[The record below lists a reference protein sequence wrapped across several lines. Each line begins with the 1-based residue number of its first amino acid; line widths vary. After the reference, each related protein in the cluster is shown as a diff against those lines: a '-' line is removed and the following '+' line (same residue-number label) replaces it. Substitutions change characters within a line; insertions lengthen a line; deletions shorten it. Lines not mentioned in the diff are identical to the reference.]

1 MTGPYPI
8 SMPTTNRPHLLK
20 IALSVLLCVLMQAC
34 AAPADKLNSIASDQ
48 GFKRSEISAAGF
60 DLLVYRNQIPAVK
73 ERLADVEITNQSSSI
88 LHIYL
93 EGDGSPWAYRTIVMP
108 DPTPRNPLMLG
119 LMALDPQQASYLGR
133 PCYNGTA
140 EDRGCDNSLWTSAR
154 YSDPIV
160 ASMASGI
167 RVLARDHEATDIR
180 LFGHSGGGALAM
192 LLAEQVPMVTHVITI
207 AGNLDIDAWTRHHQ
221 YSPLYSSLNPAR
233 QPSLRPEVEQW
244 HLIGGRDGVIPPQL
258 IRPFIMSQQAASGYL
273 LDDFTHGCC
282 WRNIWPRVLYALA
295 QNKPERVP
303 GQRFKLPERSVGVL
317 GNQ

>member
-1 MTGPYPI
+1 
-8 SMPTTNRPHLLK
+8 
-20 IALSVLLCVLMQAC
+20 MQAC

-48 GFKRSEISAAGF
+48 GFKRTKIAAAGF
-60 DLLVYRNQIPAVK
+60 DLLVYGNQIPAVK
-73 ERLADVEITNQSSSI
+73 KRIADVEISDQSSSI

-93 EGDGSPWAYRTIVMP
+93 EGDGSPSAYRTIVMP

-119 LMALDPQQASYLGR
+119 LMAFDTQQASYLGR
-133 PCYNGTA
+133 PCYNGSA
-140 EDRGCDNSLWTSAR
+140 EDRGCDSRLWTSAR
-154 YSDPIV
+154 YSDQVV

-167 RVLARDHEATDIR
+167 RVLARDREATEIR

-192 LLAEQVPMVTHVITI
+192 LLAEQVAMVTHVVTI
-207 AGNLDIDAWTRHHQ
+207 AGNLDIEAWTRHHR

-244 HLIGGRDGVIPPQL
+244 HLIGGRDVVIPPQL
-258 IRPFIMSQQAASGYL
+258 IRPFIMSQQSASGYL

-282 WRNIWPRVLYALA
+282 WRNVWPRVLDSLA

-303 GQRFKLPERSVGVL
+303 GRRFKLPERSEGVL